1 MYFVLDIICVLII
14 VGMVIRF
21 WSAALSSVLLRG
33 LCVLLGILIAV
44 FATAPLA
51 EVGNT
56 LLVQPTVERAAANE
70 LADMVSGTHRA
81 SGRETAEKLEL
92 TQLIKD
98 QPPAFVKW
106 VERYNVDP
114 ATAVAAYN
122 QKHSGEALLTAVTG
136 GYCMALSRSGSFAV
150 LWVVSVLI
158 LFFIARRIELNM
170 APPTRRT
177 TGARIGSPLL
187 GAVIGILIV
196 MGVTVILEWLV
207 PYLSG
212 RSLMFTA
219 DMLTAGA
226 VYPVLRFINPFLW
239 VLSLLG

>member
-21 WSAALSSVLLRG
+21 WSSALSSVLLRG

-51 EVGNT
+51 EVANSV
-56 LLVQPTVERAAANE
+56 LVQPVVERSAAND
-70 LADMVSGTHRA
+70 LADMVSGAHRA
-81 SGRETAEKLEL
+81 TGRETAEKLDL
-92 TQLIKD
+92 NQLIKV
-98 QPPAFVKW
+98 QPSAFVEW
-106 VERYNVDP
+106 VERYHAKP

-122 QKHSGEALLTAVTG
+122 KQHSGEALLTAVTG
-136 GYCMALSRSGSFAV
+136 GYCMAISKSAAFAV

-158 LFFIARRIELNM
+158 LLIIARRIELNM
-170 APPTRRT
+170 APPTHRT
-177 TGARIGSPLL
+177 MGTKIGSPLL
-187 GAVIGILIV
+187 GALTGVLIV
-196 MGVTVILEWLV
+196 MGLTVMLEWLV

-212 RSLMFTA
+212 QTLLFTS
-219 DMLTAGA
+219 DMLTAGT
-226 VYPVLRFINPFLW
+226 VYPILKVVNPFLW